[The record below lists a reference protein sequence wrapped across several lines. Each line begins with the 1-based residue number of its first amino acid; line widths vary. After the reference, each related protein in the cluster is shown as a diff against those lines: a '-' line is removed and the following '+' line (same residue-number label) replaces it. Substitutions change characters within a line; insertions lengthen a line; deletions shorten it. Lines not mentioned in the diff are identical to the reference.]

1 MNTIELEELAW
12 SERELEE
19 LVTAFVR
26 AFHRL
31 PSRADLEQYRAL
43 LEYRAVLD

>member
-1 MNTIELEELAW
+1 MNTIELAELEW

-43 LEYRAVLD
+43 LEGRAVLE